1 MLLASINQT
10 PIVQVRTLDRLDYR
24 SPHLK
29 CKELG
34 TRFELKLK
42 LKLKRE
48 LELELQ
54 LQLQLELDVKLN
66 TPTQSLTVTRSQTQI
81 LEKKL
86 CKLMSLWSHR
96 RYS

>member
-48 LELELQ
+48 LELELKLEFELQ
-54 LQLQLELDVKLN
+54 LQLQLQLDVKLN

-86 CKLMSLWSHR
+86 CKLMSL
-96 RYS
+96 